1 MEYLGYVVTPD
12 GVRPNPKLMSAV
24 QDYSAPRNVKEIRR
38 FLGLTLFYCRFIPR
52 YAKMAH
58 PLHQLTR
65 KETTFTWSSDCEAAF
80 QELKRRLINPP
91 VLAYPDFE
99 KDFSLETD
107 VSICGLGAVLSQV
120 QPDGRLHPIAY
131 ASRALSPSEKNY
143 GITDLETLAVVW
155 AVSHFHYYL
164 YGRCVTIY
172 TDHSA
177 VKAVLGESTPS
188 GKHAR
193 WWSRIFSQGIQK
205 ASIVY
210 RAGKDNA
217 NADALSRNPQS
228 TTGGEASELKS
239 DMQVLAI
246 EATSGDGEEN
256 ISNLLSQ
263 SPEALTQ
270 GHQMSTLA
278 LEQRR
283 DPDLM
288 AMISYLEKGDLPD
301 NLKEARKITA
311 KSPLFCV

>member
-1 MEYLGYVVTPD
+1 M
-12 GVRPNPKLMSAV
+12 
-24 QDYSAPRNVKEIRR
+24 
-38 FLGLTLFYCRFIPR
+38 
-52 YAKMAH
+52 
-58 PLHQLTR
+58 
-65 KETTFTWSSDCEAAF
+65 
-80 QELKRRLINPP
+80 KRRLINPP

-99 KDFSLETD
+99 KDFSLETNA
-107 VSICGLGAVLSQV
+107 SICGLGAVLSQV

-131 ASRALSPSEKNY
+131 ASCALSPSEKNY

-155 AVSHFHYYL
+155 AVSHFHYYH

-188 GKHAR
+188 GKHAC
-193 WWSRIFSQGIQK
+193 WWSRTGIQK
-205 ASIVY
+205 VSIVY
-210 RAGKDNA
+210 CAGKDNA

-228 TTGGEASELKS
+228 TTGVEASELERCWPS
-239 DMQVLAI
+239 MLPQ
-246 EATSGDGEEN
+246 EMEN
-256 ISNLLSQ
+256 ISNLLSR

-301 NLKEARKITA
+301 SLKEARKIIA
-311 KSPLFCV
+311 KSPLFCVLDGVLYFIDGKWKHRK